1 MSIMCEKVGRN
12 FEDLSWSTGIN
23 VAVLGEDNDDFEN
36 RKQEVIG
43 QEWLHKVFTEDFKK
57 KALEAG
63 CQQDL
68 AGPPERVVE
77 SLLQYK
83 DLVDVFIIG
92 LPFVGNILKNGL
104 DTIRILKEHIIGK
117 L

>member
-1 MSIMCEKVGRN
+1 MRVMCEKVGRN
-12 FEDLSWSTGIN
+12 FEDLSWSIGIN

-36 RKQEVIG
+36 RKHDVIS
-43 QEWLHKVFTEDFKK
+43 QEWPHKVFTEEFKK

-68 AGPPERVVE
+68 AEPPERAIE
-77 SLLQYK
+77 RLLQYK
-83 DLVDVFIIG
+83 DHVDVFIIG
-92 LPFVGNILKNGL
+92 LPFVGNVRKNGL
-104 DTIRILKEHIIGK
+104 DTIQILKEHIVGN